1 MSKLKFNGDYLTNQV
16 LTMSKYFD
24 GFMAK
29 NDTKNM
35 FVILKEIRIIH
46 GMMLVKQNQMIK
58 KSSEPQDYYD
68 LSIFNNV
75 VTSTDKLMHD
85 YEEKAYQIVKK
96 EKEIPENKD
105 KEIPENKDKEIP
117 ENKEKTESTYLD
129 NNDNST
135 TLEKKEES
143 KKEES
148 KKMFKSDHS
157 SIVYFSDST
166 CKHCINFDPI
176 WSKFTDNAKKYKI
189 NVIKMDC
196 NKDLDKCHD
205 FNIKEYPTIRLFIND
220 NMTLFEEPRTI
231 DNLMNFIKDI
241 PLNEKIDN

>member
-75 VTSTDKLMHD
+75 VTSTDRLIHD
-85 YEEKAYQIVKK
+85 YEEKAYQMVKK
-96 EKEIPENKD
+96 EKDLSDNKELTESNNLENND
-105 KEIPENKDKEIP
+105 DSNNL
-117 ENKEKTESTYLD
+117 ENKEVIQ
-129 NNDNST
+129 
-135 TLEKKEES
+135 
-143 KKEES
+143 
-148 KKMFKSDHS
+148 KKMFKSKHS

-176 WSKFTDNAKKYKI
+176 WNTFTDNAKEYKL

-196 NKDLDKCHD
+196 NKNLDKCHD
-205 FNIKEYPTIRLFIND
+205 FNVTEYPTIRLFVDDII
-220 NMTLFEEPRTI
+220 TPFKEPRTLN
-231 DNLMNFIKDI
+231 NLMNFIKDI

>member
-75 VTSTDKLMHD
+75 VTSTDKLIHD

-96 EKEIPENKD
+96 EKEIPENK
-105 KEIPENKDKEIP
+105 
-117 ENKEKTESTYLD
+117 EKTESMYLD

-166 CKHCINFDPI
+166 CKHCINFDSI

-196 NKDLDKCHD
+196 NKNLDKCHD

-220 NMTLFEEPRTI
+220 NMTLFEEPRTL